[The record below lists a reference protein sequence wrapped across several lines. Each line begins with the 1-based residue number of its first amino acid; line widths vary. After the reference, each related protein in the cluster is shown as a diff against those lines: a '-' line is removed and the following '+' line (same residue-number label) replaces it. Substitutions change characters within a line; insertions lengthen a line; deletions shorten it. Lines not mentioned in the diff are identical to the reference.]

1 MDEGGLAVAV
11 FDEAHRFVAAMFI
24 EIGDDNGGALS
35 GQRDGCRAADT
46 GAAASDEGYF
56 AFGIYGAAPFG
67 WVALRW

>member
-1 MDEGGLAVAV
+1 MDERGPASGL
-11 FDEAHRFVAAMFI
+11 FDEAHSLAAAVFI